1 MTQCYHIFSSQCF
14 TCLFFLI
21 TFHQKNRITSQR
33 INPQRRRSVNHI
45 IRLTHLIIRK
55 QCFFRGIYS
64 ISIIKI
70 NNFVT
75 VISYIPRKLSNQ
87 SFVSNTFIFTPNS
100 KPLFSSI
107 PILRFNVVYPVEDGI
122 GTSNNACSVRRL
134 YQLASKV
141 IRSNRPILI
150 PHQ

>member
-75 VISYIPRKLSNQ
+75 VISYIPPQTKQPIVCIQHFHIHSKFETSILKYSYI
-87 SFVSNTFIFTPNS
+87 TFQCSISSRRRNRNIQQR
-100 KPLFSSI
+100 LFGTT
-107 PILRFNVVYPVEDGI
+107 VVP
-122 GTSNNACSVRRL
+122 TRL
-134 YQLASKV
+134 
-141 IRSNRPILI
+141 
-150 PHQ
+150 